1 MNITRFAI
9 RRPVTISMFVVA
21 VGLFGI
27 VSLGRLPLNLLPDIS
42 YPSLTIQTDY
52 EDAAPE
58 EIESLIT
65 RPVEE
70 GVGVVSGLTRLSSI
84 SRPGQSEVLLE
95 FTWDTNMDMASI
107 DVREKLD
114 LIELPRD
121 AGKPVILRFD
131 PSYDPIMR
139 VQLSGGM
146 GLTRL
151 RYIAEEEMKKR
162 LEATDGVAAIKVA
175 GGREEQIRIEIDEKR
190 LAELGIPIS
199 EVTNILRA
207 ENLNQASGSLYDLDA
222 NYLVRML
229 NQFTSMEEIRNIII
243 RDQDGRK
250 VVLGDVAEVWQGVKD
265 RGVITR
271 YNGKESV
278 EMAVYKEGDANTVT
292 VARAVKARLDAIA
305 KEKTFPQG
313 VTYNV
318 VFNQADFI
326 SESVDNVLSA
336 AWMGGLLATL
346 VLFLFLRDL
355 RSTVIIGLSIPISIM
370 ATFAAMYQTGI
381 SLNIMSLGGVALGVG
396 MLVDNSIVVLESVH
410 RHRGRHASLRE
421 EVYRGTTEVGVA
433 VMASTL
439 TTVAVFVPL
448 VFVEGIAGQLFTD
461 QALTITYSLLAS
473 LLVALTLIPVALA
486 VSVRLVPPEAESSP
500 AAVAA
505 EAPQTRAGK
514 VFWRVQTVAS
524 SVGRFLFRDMARTV
538 LIDLRRLM
546 RGLGHLLMMPLN
558 PLLNGFDRW
567 FTGVNEAYPRLISR
581 ALDNK
586 GMVGL
591 IVVASVVLAALIS
604 TQLGGELIPPLTQ
617 GQFSFQ
623 IEMPEGTPIQRTDAV
638 VRDVETEAAKM
649 PAIETVFSSV
659 GGSQNSQF
667 ATGTLEENFA
677 QLYVVMKNRRDR
689 VAEQHAINEVRAL
702 LNRYPEVKHTFSRPT
717 LFSFKTPVEVEIFA
731 FDLGEQRA
739 AAAKVTQMLQGI
751 PGLSDIQSTTEL
763 GNPEVQ
769 VHFDRERLAR
779 YGLDESQVAQL
790 LRNKIRGD
798 VASRYREGDRQIDI
812 LVRVDEND
820 RSSIGDL
827 RDLVV
832 NAPRSGAN
840 QSTPTP
846 SPNNAAAGA
855 GQSSGGAAQT
865 AGLQTTGQQTAGQQN
880 SAQQNSSQGGQQ
892 QQPQEFRP
900 IRLGQIADVNIA
912 RGPGEIHRIRSQRA
926 GVVSANLT
934 GRDLN
939 SVSAEIREGLARL
952 RPELPASVTVGLGG
966 QNEEIET
973 SYRSLMFA
981 LSLAIFLVYLVMASQ
996 FESLVHPFII
1006 LFTVPLALVGVVF
1019 ALGLTG
1025 TTVSVVVLLG
1035 VIVLA
1040 GIVVNNAIVLV
1051 DYANQLRDQGMPKR
1065 EALVEAGRVRL
1076 RPIVMTTLTTVLGL
1090 LPMSFGWGEGAEVR
1104 APMAITVMGGLI
1116 FSTLLT
1122 LVLIPVMYE
1131 LLDRKVRVTADALP
1145 VRTETGAEPAMGESW
1160 QGAD

>member
-139 VQLSGGM
+139 VQLSGDM

-151 RYIAEEEMKKR
+151 RYIAEEDLKKR

-229 NQFTSMEEIRNIII
+229 NQFTSVDEIRNIII

-265 RGVITR
+265 RGVIAR

-278 EMAVYKEGDANTVT
+278 EIAIYKEGDANTVT
-292 VARAVKARLDAIA
+292 VAKAVKARLDALT

-313 VTYNV
+313 VAYNV

-326 SESVDNVLSA
+326 SESVENVLSA

-410 RHRGRHASLRE
+410 RHRGKHASLRE

-439 TTVAVFVPL
+439 TTVAVFLPL

-486 VSVRLVPPEAESSP
+486 VSVRPVAPEPEGGT
-500 AAVAA
+500 AAGAA
-505 EAPQTRAGK
+505 EAPHTTAGK
-514 VFWRVQTVAS
+514 ALWRAQTLAS
-524 SVGRFLFRDMARTV
+524 RFGRFLFRDLART
-538 LIDLRRLM
+538 LLTDLRRLL
-546 RGLGHLLMMPLN
+546 RGLGRILMLPLN
-558 PLLNGFDRW
+558 PLLNAFDRW
-567 FTGVNEAYPRLISR
+567 FTGVNEAYPRLIVK

-617 GQFSFQ
+617 GEFSFE

-638 VRDVETEAAKM
+638 VRTVETEAAKIA
-649 PAIETVFSSV
+649 AIQTVFSSV
-659 GGSQNSQF
+659 GGSQSSQF
-667 ATGTLEENFA
+667 ASGTLEENFA
-677 QLYVVMKNRRDR
+677 QLYVVMKDRRDR
-689 VAEQHAINEVRAL
+689 VAEQHAIDAVRGL

-717 LFSFKTPVEVEIFA
+717 LFSFKTPVEVEIYA
-731 FDLGEQRA
+731 FDLGEQRVVA
-739 AAAKVTQMLQGI
+739 DKVKQMLGKI
-751 PGLSDIQSTTEL
+751 EGLSDIQTTAEL

-769 VHFDRERLAR
+769 VRFDRERLAR

-812 LVRVDEND
+812 LVRAEEKD
-820 RSSIGDL
+820 RSSIADL

-832 NAPRSGAN
+832 NAPRGGAN
-840 QSTPTP
+840 QTTFSGTQ
-846 SPNNAAAGA
+846 NNGTAQTGQTGGGGTQNT
-855 GQSSGGAAQT
+855 GQSSPAQQSGTQQNTGQTAAQ
-865 AGLQTTGQQTAGQQN
+865 QQT
-880 SAQQNSSQGGQQ
+880 
-892 QQPQEFRP
+892 PQDFRP
-900 IRLGQIADVNIA
+900 IRLGQIADVTIS

-926 GVVSANLT
+926 AVVSANLT

-939 SVSAEIREGLARL
+939 SVSEDIRAGLARL
-952 RPELPASVTVGLGG
+952 RPELPADVTVGLGG
-966 QNEEIET
+966 QNEEIAT

-1104 APMAITVMGGLI
+1104 APMAISVMGGLI

-1145 VRTETGAEPAMGESW
+1145 ALDEKGGEPALGESW